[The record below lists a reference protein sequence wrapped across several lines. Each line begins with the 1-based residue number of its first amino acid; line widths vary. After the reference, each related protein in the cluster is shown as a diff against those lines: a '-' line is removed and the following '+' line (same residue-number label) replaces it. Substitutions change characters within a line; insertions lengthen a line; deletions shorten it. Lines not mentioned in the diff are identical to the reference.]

1 MLVTFIMSMVGITLF
16 CCVETLW
23 LSIETDMVLEGIGK
37 KRVSE
42 GKTQLMGDIPLPISP
57 LPPLHPTPPSCF
69 CILKPLKS
77 KSINLCRSFAKKSP

>member
-42 GKTQLMGDIPLPISP
+42 GKL
-57 LPPLHPTPPSCF
+57 
-69 CILKPLKS
+69 
-77 KSINLCRSFAKKSP
+77 N